1 MPSKLDAYDIE
12 SGSIP
17 DFTNNSY
24 SSSFFSSSFFYG
36 LINIY
41 ELIDPDNDLLYSD
54 FNIESTDFCFLKD
67 PIDLVR
73 LEAWADIVLILSL
86 PRGADDYLYPLRLI
100 SEPVL
105 WLTANFAE
113 LGEPDLTLF
122 AFAFSDTSPLSFLL
136 FSSSISSNLN
146 SLLIIGIII

>member
-1 MPSKLDAYDIE
+1 LPSIKLDAYDIE

-17 DFTNNSY
+17 DFTSNSC

-36 LINIY
+36 LINFY

-54 FNIESTDFCFLKD
+54 FNIESTDFCFFKD

-73 LEAWADIVLILSL
+73 LDARADIVFILSL
-86 PRGADDYLYPLRLI
+86 ARGFFYPLKLML
-100 SEPVL
+100 EPVL

-113 LGEPDLTLF
+113 SGELVLTLF